1 MHKSNGPIYG
11 CVPFTCS
18 AGAPFRQSNIITLV
32 FVPKFEFDLQPR
44 EWNYLYKC
52 AGQWH
57 RYVHQLANHGLSIK
71 PTQLPKNW
79 HGRVVDWWY
88 AVCLPVRSRT
98 IRFHLVEWFSQIF
111 HSLGCQIKNL
121 SSSQDRRSCRATMC
135 VKYIHR
141 AHHSDS
147 SSLNLL
153 SHSLTS

>member
-1 MHKSNGPIYG
+1 VCFLLHVLLGLHSNRVKSYPLFSCQILNSISNPVNG
-11 CVPFTCS
+11 
-18 AGAPFRQSNIITLV
+18 ITYTNVQVNDTGMYISLQIMV
-32 FVPKFEFDLQPR
+32 F
-44 EWNYLYKC
+44 
-52 AGQWH
+52 
-57 RYVHQLANHGLSIK
+57 QLNQHSF
-71 PTQLPKNW
+71 QKNW

-141 AHHSDS
+141 ADHSDS